1 MQLAH
6 QAEEMLFGPV
16 PDVGAKTRLIM
27 RPRVSVRDV
36 LAAISP
42 EALARLRD
50 AVFDLTDYYWGDEP
64 EEELLVRALIEPEL
78 PDGSADE
85 WFQRYSELGLNE
97 LFPLVVRLRVV
108 NNVDYVVV
116 HELWGMGRPFYEVD
130 GLGDFTKIFY
140 NLWSELSPDEALY
153 TVALD
158 CDLSELTARRPT
170 RACASAATGSLV
182 GLASVVADEIRGLV
196 NGESLL
202 RDVGAPGCLAAL
214 AATLWTVAQQRV
226 ARTRHR
232 VPRLRA
238 EVFDFCLR
246 ALRLGP
252 HEEIARR
259 VLIRNHPRHLP
270 VDVSRLPP
278 GWTATAWGGTLGI
291 FARDGDT
298 LILAAS
304 QALPAPDEILGASR
318 IST

>member
-16 PDVGAKTRLIM
+16 PDLGAKTRLIM

-36 LAAISP
+36 LAAVSP

-50 AVFDLTDYYWGDEP
+50 AVFDLTEYSEDEP
-64 EEELLVRALIEPEL
+64 EEERLVRALIEPEL

-85 WFQRYSELGLNE
+85 WFQPYSEFGLNE

-116 HELWGMGRPFYEVD
+116 HELWGMDRPFYEVD
-130 GLGDFTKIFY
+130 GLGDFTKISY

-158 CDLSELTARRPT
+158 CDLSELTARRPKP
-170 RACASAATGSLV
+170 ACASAATGSLN

-202 RDVGAPGCLAAL
+202 RDAGAPGCLAAL
-214 AATLWTVAQQRV
+214 AATLWTVAQQSV
-226 ARTRHR
+226 TRTRHR

-238 EVFDFCLR
+238 EVFDLCLR

-252 HEEIARR
+252 HEEFARR

-270 VDVSRLPP
+270 VDVSHLPLWVDLRGMGRNPGDLRAGGGNAGCQASNSRLP
-278 GWTATAWGGTLGI
+278 
-291 FARDGDT
+291 
-298 LILAAS
+298 
-304 QALPAPDEILGASR
+304 
-318 IST
+318 